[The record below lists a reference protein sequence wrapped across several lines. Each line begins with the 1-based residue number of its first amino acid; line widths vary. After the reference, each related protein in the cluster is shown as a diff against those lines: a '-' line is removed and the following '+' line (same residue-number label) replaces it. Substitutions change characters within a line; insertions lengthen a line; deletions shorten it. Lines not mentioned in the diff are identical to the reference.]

1 MIILN
6 ENEIMDKITISE
18 AINVMRN
25 AFYDKYEKNLVSPPR
40 YNIGDDGKIVITQGA
55 NKKLNLS
62 GFRCYNLYGET
73 DDQFTTVINTATG
86 AIKGIITGG
95 YLGTLRTGAIGAL
108 SIDMLAKKNS
118 TILSVIGSGN
128 QALIQ
133 TLCALKVRDITE
145 IRVFSPNKN
154 HRKKFVETL
163 KNNTDINIINCDNS
177 TDAIVNT
184 DIIITATTSTIPVI
198 NSDYINNGMHIV
210 WVGNKHKDSS
220 EIGDDVILKSNKIY
234 TDSINQLNSYKN
246 SHKLE
251 NFTPKKIIYELS
263 DLIAGHA
270 MGRENDN
277 EITIF
282 ASVGLSGTEVM
293 LANYILLKC

>member
-1 MIILN
+1 
-6 ENEIMDKITISE
+6 
-18 AINVMRN
+18 
-25 AFYDKYEKNLVSPPR
+25 
-40 YNIGDDGKIVITQGA
+40 
-55 NKKLNLS
+55 
-62 GFRCYNLYGET
+62 
-73 DDQFTTVINTATG
+73 
-86 AIKGIITGG
+86 
-95 YLGTLRTGAIGAL
+95 
-108 SIDMLAKKNS
+108 MLAKKNS

-163 KNNTDINIINCDNS
+163 KNKTDIHIINCDNS

-198 NSDYINNGMHIV
+198 NSDYINNGTHIV

-220 EIGDDVILKSNKIY
+220 EIGDDVILKSNKIF

-293 LANYILLKC
+293 LANYILSKC